1 METICGEGQ
10 TLDIGDTDI
19 IGETE
24 WILVAIS
31 EPTDDCLVTCTC
43 EVSRIFKIAGN
54 ESDIPY

>member
-10 TLDIGDTDI
+10 APAIGDTNI

-31 EPTDDCLVTCTC
+31 EPTDDCLVTCSW
-43 EVSRIFKIAGN
+43 EVNRILPIAGD
-54 ESDIPY
+54 ESDVPY